1 MDRESFRSSNAQLKV
16 EFDEIFTAQDI
27 GSYKPDLRNFQYMI
41 SKLEILGYGQNDILH
56 TAESLFYDHTP
67 AQKLGLA
74 SAWIYRR
81 HDKEGF
87 GATSPPGKMP
97 NYTFRFSSLMEM
109 ALAHDKELTA

>member
-27 GSYKPDLRNFQYMI
+27 GSYKPDLRNFHYMI
-41 SKLEILGYGQNDILH
+41 SKLEMLGYGKRDILH
-56 TAESLFYDHTP
+56 TAESLFHDHAP
-67 AQKLGLA
+67 AQKLGMA
-74 SAWIYRR
+74 STWICRR
-81 HDKEGF
+81 HNKEGF
-87 GATSPPGKMP
+87 GATSRPAQMP